1 MHSALQGTQVVQSQ
15 IFLFKMNTKLV
26 ISDVDGT
33 ITKSDVLGHLM
44 PRVGYDWSHKGVTSL
59 YEGITANG
67 YQMMYLTARGIGMAG
82 TTRDYLSS
90 IQQADASVLPEG
102 PCLLSPSRLIESLTR
117 EVHTV
122 HTVTYRDIP

>member
-1 MHSALQGTQVVQSQ
+1 
-15 IFLFKMNTKLV
+15 
-26 ISDVDGT
+26 
-33 ITKSDVLGHLM
+33 M

-90 IQQADASVLPEG
+90 IQQADA
-102 PCLLSPSRLIESLTR
+102 
-117 EVHTV
+117 
-122 HTVTYRDIP
+122 